1 MNKKVTKT
9 LTYYKELAP
18 LYGMIEQAKVIEA
31 LVHLGTLLTP
41 DNEDLQAATNRTY
54 IENNWLT
61 NENYAL
67 SITHWSATLSKDNLQ
82 KFVLPYPYTDTPQRV
97 GVIMAG
103 NIPLVG
109 FHDLLCVL
117 LSGHH
122 AVIKPSSDDKYVMLY
137 IVKVL
142 TASGLGARLS
152 IVERLDKIGAVIATG
167 SNTSFRYFELY
178 FKHIPS
184 LLRKN
189 RKSLAILSGNE
200 SSEELD
206 ALADDVFQYFGLG
219 CRNVSLLLMPRE
231 MDITRVLDH
240 FMKYKELANHNK
252 YANNYTYHRA
262 LLLMNQEQHLDTGFA
277 LPKERMSLHAPL
289 ACIHYAH
296 YDNPTE
302 IAEFLAEN
310 QEDIQCIVGN
320 YSSVANVALGSA
332 QMPDLQDFADGTDT
346 MSFLCNF

>member
-1 MNKKVTKT
+1 
-9 LTYYKELAP
+9 
-18 LYGMIEQAKVIEA
+18 MIEQSKVITA

-41 DNEDLQAATNRTY
+41 DNEELQAATHRTY
-54 IENNWLT
+54 VENNWLT
-61 NENYAL
+61 QENYAL
-67 SITHWSATLSKDNLQ
+67 SLAHWSDSLSAESLQ
-82 KFVLPYPYTDTPQRV
+82 KFVDSYQYTNNPKKV

-103 NIPLVG
+103 NIPMVG

-137 IVKVL
+137 IVKEL
-142 TASGLGARLS
+142 IACGLDAKLS
-152 IVERLDKIGAVIATG
+152 IVERLDAIDAVIATG
-167 SNTSFRYFELY
+167 SNNSFRYFELY

-189 RKSLAILSGNE
+189 RKSLAILSGEE
-200 SSEELD
+200 SDDELD

-219 CRNVSLLLMPRE
+219 CRNVSLLLLPKE
-231 MDITRVLDH
+231 MEITRVLDR
-240 FMKYKELANHNK
+240 FMKHKELANHNK

-296 YDNPTE
+296 YDALSEVNAF
-302 IAEFLAEN
+302 ISEN

-320 YSSVANVALGSA
+320 YSSLATAPLGKA
-332 QMPDLQDFADGTDT
+332 QMPDLQDFADGVDT
-346 MSFLCNF
+346 MSFLNNL

>member
-1 MNKKVTKT
+1 
-9 LTYYKELAP
+9 
-18 LYGMIEQAKVIEA
+18 MIEQSKVIDA
-31 LVHLGTLLTP
+31 LVHLGTLLTE
-41 DNEDLQAATNRTY
+41 DNEELQAATNRTY
-54 IENNWLT
+54 VENNWLT
-61 NENYAL
+61 NDNYTQSLA
-67 SITHWSATLSKDNLQ
+67 HWSASLSKDNLS
-82 KFVLPYPYTDTPQRV
+82 KFAKPYHYSDNTKRV
-97 GVIMAG
+97 GIIMAG
-103 NIPLVG
+103 NIPMVG

-122 AVIKPSSDDKYVMLY
+122 AVVKPSSDDKYVILY
-137 IVKVL
+137 IAKVL
-142 TASGLGARLS
+142 RAKGLDTRLS
-152 IVERLDKIGAVIATG
+152 IVERLNTIDAVIATG

-189 RKSLAILSGNE
+189 RKSLAILSGKE
-200 SSEELD
+200 SGEELD

-219 CRNVSLLLMPRE
+219 CRNVSLILIPRE

-277 LPKERMSLHAPL
+277 LPKERMSLQAPL

-296 YDNPTE
+296 YDKS
-302 IAEFLAEN
+302 AEVDNFLSEN
-310 QEDIQCIVGN
+310 REDIQCIVGN

-332 QMPDLQDFADGTDT
+332 QMPDLQDFADGIDT
-346 MSFLCNF
+346 MSFLDDL